1 MSSCGEIVRR
11 RALVQAAKV
20 RALPEGGYNVGFEK
34 VSGAAGTT
42 RFEEVGHAGVLLMLG
57 VGGVLV
63 TTRYRRAADEA
74 TRARALERLAREEA
88 ERARLEAERAR
99 AQAEARLKEVKD
111 QRDAANQKPAK
122 KE

>member
-1 MSSCGEIVRR
+1 MSEHD
-11 RALVQAAKV
+11 
-20 RALPEGGYNVGFEK
+20 EGGGNWVWPFVLG
-34 VSGAAGTT
+34 VI
-42 RFEEVGHAGVLLMLG
+42 VGVLLMLG

-63 TTRYRRAADEA
+63 TTQYRRAADEA
-74 TRARALERLAREEA
+74 ARARALERLAREEA